1 MSLRFDSIRF
11 HAIARRRFVTRCP
24 SARCV
29 AVALVLVV
37 SGCAPDAAVAP
48 PPKVN
53 DPSVYWALAL
63 DHHAVTM
70 STVAPY
76 DTIRLTATPRTADG
90 TPIDTLPAPTYTSL
104 DLERAQ
110 VSADGL
116 VRVIK
121 GGNNIPVVA
130 TLAVGNLR
138 HSDTAF
144 INVTEVTTP
153 PVLDTFSIHPVPPDS
168 AKTAAAKLIVPRAT
182 TADGTPITGLSVYYT
197 VSDPTTATIDRSLGL
212 LAGVRAGQVTVIAS
226 ATAYGVTKADTV
238 TYKIGNPIAG
248 ILNITAQKNASGQ
261 TIDVFKPNEM
271 LLGPGAMVLVVSQ
284 TSVPTDITF
293 DDPTNV
299 AQVDEYC
306 HPPIS
311 TILPHMCGSG
321 NIEAFAKD
329 PDDQSGTS
337 GLRARSFPVPGT
349 YHFHSTIF
357 GTTGTIVV
365 SDDTLPTR

>member
-11 HAIARRRFVTRCP
+11 HSITRRRFVMRRPT
-24 SARCV
+24 ARCI
-29 AVALVLVV
+29 AAALVLVV
-37 SGCAPDAAVAP
+37 SGCAVDAGVAP
-48 PPKVN
+48 PPRVN
-53 DPSVYWALAL
+53 DPHVYWALTL

-90 TPIDTLPAPTYTSL
+90 TPIDTLPAPTFTSL
-104 DLERAQ
+104 DLERAE

-116 VRVIK
+116 VHVIET
-121 GGNNIPVVA
+121 GNSIPVVA
-130 TLAVGNLR
+130 TLVVGNLR

-144 INVTEVTTP
+144 INVTDVTTP

-168 AKTAAAKLIVPRAT
+168 AKTGAEKLIVPLAT

-197 VSDPTTATIDRSLGL
+197 VSDPTTATIDRALGQ
-212 LAGVRAGQVTVIAS
+212 LAPVRAGQVTVIAS

-238 TYKIGNPIAG
+238 TYKIGNPLAG

-261 TIDVFKPNEM
+261 TINGFKPNEL
-271 LLGPGAMVLVVSQ
+271 LLGPGAAVLVVNL
-284 TSVPTDITF
+284 TGVATDVTF

-299 AQVDEYC
+299 VPDSAYC
-306 HPPIS
+306 VPPYT
-311 TILPHMCGSG
+311 TIAPTLCGGG
-321 NIEAFAKD
+321 NVEAFAKD
-329 PDDQSGTS
+329 TTDPYGITA
-337 GLRARSFPVPGT
+337 LRWRRFPVPGT
-349 YHFHSTIF
+349 YHYHSTIF